1 MISVKVLIVEA
12 VIIGSKSLKE
22 KRAVLNSIKGSIA
35 SKFNVSISELDYLD
49 KWQRTLLGFAVISN
63 NGKLNETTLEKISEI
78 IYLDRRLEILNSTI
92 EELG

>member
-12 VIIGSKSLKE
+12 IIIGSKSLKE

>member
-1 MISVKVLIVEA
+1 MISVQVLIVDA
-12 VIIGSKSLKE
+12 IVTGSRSLKE

-49 KWQRTLLGFAVISN
+49 KWQRTMLGFAVISN
-63 NGKLNETTLEKISEI
+63 DGRLNSKTLEKILDI
-78 IYLDRRLEILNSTI
+78 IHNDGRLEVVHSSI

>member
-78 IYLDRRLEILNSTI
+78 IYLDGRLEVLNSTI

>member
-78 IYLDRRLEILNSTI
+78 IYLDGRLEILNSTI

>member
-63 NGKLNETTLEKISEI
+63 NGKLNETILEKISEI

>member
-22 KRAVLNSIKGSIA
+22 KRAVLNSIKRSIA

-63 NGKLNETTLEKISEI
+63 DGRLNESTLEKISEI
-78 IYLDRRLEILNSTI
+78 IYLDGRLEILNSTI